1 MRGESL
7 MTKSDALKSVHAMVA
22 ADPYAFA
29 AKGAFWLS
37 GVVAV
42 GTLAVA
48 VSMLTPPLNERA
60 SRSASTDEPAQ
71 RWTPVVTAD
80 EPEGEPVRVRNPFD
94 KTEVFE
100 FPAGTTLAEAR
111 ALMNEML
118 LERARERYAQID
130 RRS

>member
-1 MRGESL
+1 
-7 MTKSDALKSVHAMVA
+7 MTKSGTLKSVQAMVA

-42 GTLAVA
+42 GTLAAA
-48 VSMLTPPLNERA
+48 VLTLTPSLSQRTEPPVMLTADA
-60 SRSASTDEPAQ
+60 SEA
-71 RWTPVVTAD
+71 RWTPVVASAD
-80 EPEGEPVRVRNPFD
+80 EPHSEPPVRVTNPFD
-94 KTEVFE
+94 ASEVFE
-100 FPAGTTLAEAR
+100 FPAGTTRAEAR

-118 LERARERYAQID
+118 MERARERYSQIE

>member
-1 MRGESL
+1 
-7 MTKSDALKSVHAMVA
+7 MTKCGTLKSVQAVVT

-42 GTLAVA
+42 GTLAA
-48 VSMLTPPLNERA
+48 AMYTLTPSLSQRTEPGMLTADA
-60 SRSASTDEPAQ
+60 SEA
-71 RWTPVVTAD
+71 RWTPIVATAD
-80 EPEGEPVRVRNPFD
+80 EPQSEPPVRVTNPFD
-94 KTEVFE
+94 ASEVFE
-100 FPAGTTLAEAR
+100 FPAGTTRAEAR

-118 LERARERYAQID
+118 MQRARERYTQIE